1 VRVRLVQGLR
11 AVPEDSQLQTYSPPS
26 ATASASPD
34 AGPPEIALFQP
45 KSLHSSYDLA
55 SEWSSIQTA
64 NEDSMRLH
72 RELML

>member
-1 VRVRLVQGLR
+1 MRVLLVQGLR
-11 AVPEDSQLQTYSPPS
+11 AVPEDSQLQTYSPPV
-26 ATASASPD
+26 AASASPD
-34 AGPPEIALFQP
+34 AGPPENALFQP